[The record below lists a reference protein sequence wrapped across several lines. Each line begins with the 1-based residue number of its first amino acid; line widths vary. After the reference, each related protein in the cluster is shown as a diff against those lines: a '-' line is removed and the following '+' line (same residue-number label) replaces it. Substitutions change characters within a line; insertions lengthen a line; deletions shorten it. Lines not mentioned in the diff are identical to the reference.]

1 METQERCCNCC
12 GCRRQCCCEYRE
24 DCARK
29 MEQEAR
35 FDEREWLIVA
45 FLIYA
50 FLEYLFFQAA
60 HRKCRRIDHFGDSGD
75 LDRDLVADAVVSR
88 SISPEQKIFFSKVKQ

>member
-1 METQERCCNCC
+1 METKERYCNCC

-24 DCARK
+24 NCARK

-50 FLEYLFFQAA
+50 FLEYLFSKLPIENAGGLTILGTAVILIVIWLLMQWYRDRFHQNKKSSFQ
-60 HRKCRRIDHFGDSGD
+60 K
-75 LDRDLVADAVVSR
+75 
-88 SISPEQKIFFSKVKQ
+88 

>member
-1 METQERCCNCC
+1 
-12 GCRRQCCCEYRE
+12 
-24 DCARK
+24 

-50 FLEYLFFQAA
+50 FLEYLFSKLPIENAGGLTILGTAVILIVIWLLMQWYRDRFHQNKKSSFQ
-60 HRKCRRIDHFGDSGD
+60 R
-75 LDRDLVADAVVSR
+75 
-88 SISPEQKIFFSKVKQ
+88 